1 MQGGGSAGRET
12 GERENVGLEMREW
25 REGKR
30 LWSYDFTALY
40 KSVYYCYYYYKEIMT
55 QAGR

>member
-1 MQGGGSAGRET
+1 MQGGGSAERET

-30 LWSYDFTALY
+30 L
-40 KSVYYCYYYYKEIMT
+40 
-55 QAGR
+55 